1 MGERIEK
8 QSYIGLK
15 QLLPEASTVS
25 YFKVDKSEVWTIW
38 HLSQNLK
45 IKQKWLEETLAYQ
58 GNTETLILNTT
69 TKVGKKLDKYNWG
82 EPRLNNEYAVTGSEW
97 NYHLYMRKWSD
108 IVYIRIPDEQ
118 IIVPKDKESIK
129 GGTKMAL
136 SELND
141 EIQSA

>member
-15 QLLPEASTVS
+15 ELLPEASRVA
-25 YFKVDKSEVWTIW
+25 YFKVDKPEVWTIW
-38 HLSQNLK
+38 HLSQTLK
-45 IKQKWLEETLAYQ
+45 IKQEWLAKILAYP
-58 GNTETLILNTT
+58 GNSETLILDTI
-69 TKVGKKLDKYNWG
+69 TKVGKKLDNYNWG

-97 NYHLYMRKWSD
+97 NYHLYMRKWND

-118 IIVPKDKESIK
+118 IIVPKNKESIK